1 MTLRLPLAFAFAS
14 LALVA
19 CAADPAP
26 APAAPVAAVVAP
38 PPLATVAAPPPPPA
52 EPVPA
57 AVPAMTH
64 SGATLTWYGHAAF
77 KLVTPSGKVL
87 WFDPWIT
94 NPKNPSGKDDLAKID
109 KADLILI
116 SHGHFDHIGDAVT
129 IGKKTHAKLVTTFD
143 LGRAIVDTFGYPKE
157 NAGFDSQGNVGGDLT
172 FFDGEV
178 TVSFVP
184 AVHSST
190 VSKDDAKGNSVSGLR
205 PGGEAGGFVVTI
217 KNGPVIYHTGD
228 TDVFSDMTGIAA
240 FHKVTVMLACIGD
253 HFTMGPD
260 RAAEAVRLVGPG
272 MVVPMHY
279 GTFPVLTGTPEALA
293 AGVKKRGLATQVK
306 TMAVHETLTL

>member
-1 MTLRLPLAFAFAS
+1 
-14 LALVA
+14 
-19 CAADPAP
+19 
-26 APAAPVAAVVAP
+26 
-38 PPLATVAAPPPPPA
+38 
-52 EPVPA
+52 
-57 AVPAMTH
+57 MTH

-77 KLVTPSGKVL
+77 KLVTPSGKVI
-87 WFDPWIT
+87 WIDPWIT

-109 KADLILI
+109 KADLILVT
-116 SHGHFDHIGDAVT
+116 HGHFDHIGDAVA

-143 LGRAIVDTFGYPKE
+143 LGRAIVDTFGYPKDA
-157 NAGFDSQGNVGGDLT
+157 AGFDSQGNVGGDLS
-172 FFDGEV
+172 FFDGDV

-205 PGGEAGGFVVTI
+205 PGGEAGGFIVTL
-217 KNGPVIYHTGD
+217 KNGPTIYHTGD
-228 TDVFSDMTGIAA
+228 TDVFGDMATIAQ
-240 FHKVTVMLACIGD
+240 FHKVNVMLACIGD

-293 AGVKKRGLATQVK
+293 AAVKKKGLATEVHP
-306 TMAVHETLTL
+306 MAVHETLAL